1 MKSYKAI
8 RHAAILICFSMIFIS
23 AANAEDYKMI
33 HIDSVDDS
41 CSRIC
46 NIPPLETALARL
58 KEDNDSFQGITSAQ
72 LSLDQYNEGWI
83 VSNISYSKEKEQL
96 ITTSALVYGD
106 DSGIYGRGV
115 SMPYLPYDDFMDN
128 LVLSLESVKMTAV
141 WEEKYGPYFL
151 WDFDTKCAY
160 YSEYGIIPC
169 TDYTDVFP
177 QWGKPTKKNIPIEE
191 ARSFVNQMIFD
202 QYNIDSFDNLPIYED
217 VRYII
222 SNNTENGGYWL
233 FNYWIKVQF
242 DADNYWTTVFS
253 IQQLAD
259 KEFMFIKAIDPEYF
273 SCLLI
278 NH

>member
-23 AANAEDYKMI
+23 AAKAEDYKMI

-58 KEDNDSFQGITSAQ
+58 KEDNDSLRGITSAQ

-115 SMPYLPYDDFMDN
+115 SMPYLAYDDFMDN

-169 TDYTDVFP
+169 TDYSDVFP
-177 QWGKPTKKNIPIEE
+177 NGESLQRKIYPLKKRVP
-191 ARSFVNQMIFD
+191 S
-202 QYNIDSFDNLPIYED
+202 
-217 VRYII
+217 
-222 SNNTENGGYWL
+222 
-233 FNYWIKVQF
+233 
-242 DADNYWTTVFS
+242 
-253 IQQLAD
+253 
-259 KEFMFIKAIDPEYF
+259 
-273 SCLLI
+273 
-278 NH
+278 